1 LIILQTLLRTHIL
14 NPPAAVDRSVL
25 KIKKKQMTHDLL
37 KTLSKFL
44 LILLLVIPAA
54 HSQEST
60 EAQKKSF
67 TKYLLFRKNLVV
79 AKSESWMLLSEI
91 RKLGAVEKWS
101 SVKQKEELLEADLIF
116 KSLSKPVRNFASYE
130 TSELENEINLLS
142 ESKNKITAARS
153 EIKRKMGIHQQIKD
167 QIKLCRKHNQEAY
180 NKTKQLLEI
189 RKSIEGFYLR
199 KYGSNFPQEGI
210 SVITKH
216 LETAQLLAD
225 ISKMNFEVIGLE
237 KVEAAGFSAVNEE
250 PYNPES
256 LLQNLKEIDER
267 LREITKQSIKDIA
280 ADSRLQTAV
289 ISLSVN

>member
-1 LIILQTLLRTHIL
+1 
-14 NPPAAVDRSVL
+14 
-25 KIKKKQMTHDLL
+25 MTNSLL

-44 LILLLVIPAA
+44 LILLLAIPAA

-91 RKLGAVEKWS
+91 RKLGAVEKWPS
-101 SVKQKEELLEADLIF
+101 SKQKEELLEANLIF
-116 KSLSKPVRNFASYE
+116 KSLSQPARNFASYE
-130 TSELENEINLLS
+130 TLELENEINLLA
-142 ESKNKITAARS
+142 ENKNKVTAARS
-153 EIKRKMGIHQQIKD
+153 EIKRRANVHQQIKD

-189 RKSIEGFYLR
+189 RKNIEGFYLR
-199 KYGSNFPQEGI
+199 KYGSNYPQEGI

-225 ISKMNFEVIGLE
+225 ISQMNFEVIGFE
-237 KVEAAGFSAVNEE
+237 KVEAAGFSVVNEE
-250 PYNPES
+250 PYNPEM
-256 LLQNLKEIDER
+256 LLQNLKEIDEK
-267 LREITKQSIKDIA
+267 LRAITKQSIKDIA
-280 ADSRLQTAV
+280 VDSRMLVAV
-289 ISLSVN
+289 QALSTN